1 VRFYSR
7 VCSVSGHTSPRD
19 STSYNASSSEFEHYE
34 PGSDPRLHRTTAWR
48 GKLGEIEMAGSD
60 ASQQHPGWHAGGN
73 TPGERWR
80 LHKAGCGHYRQAVCE
95 LLTHERGWE
104 LRLVVD
110 GNDLRNSRL
119 LPADDDVLSVVE
131 EWKTAMVERG
141 WS

>member
-1 VRFYSR
+1 
-7 VCSVSGHTSPRD
+7 
-19 STSYNASSSEFEHYE
+19 
-34 PGSDPRLHRTTAWR
+34 
-48 GKLGEIEMAGSD
+48 
-60 ASQQHPGWHAGGN
+60 
-73 TPGERWR
+73 
-80 LHKAGCGHYRQAVCE
+80 
-95 LLTHERGWE
+95 LTHERGWE